1 MDSLVVYAEINGKD
15 YSVLTDNGNYDSDT
29 AGSFSVN
36 FSLLGVNEKVEK
48 GDTTE
53 IIIKVFS
60 KDPINSSPIE
70 QTKTTLDLNKYYSK
84 KDSVDLYIK
93 AWTEENEETMD
104 ND

>member
-15 YSVLTDNGNYDSDT
+15 YTVLTDNGNYDSDT

-60 KDPINSSPIE
+60 KDPIDSSLKE
-70 QTKTTLDLNKYYSK
+70 QTKTTLDLNKYYSN
-84 KDSVDLYIK
+84 KDSVNLNIDPWIL
-93 AWTEENEETMD
+93 
-104 ND
+104 